1 MKWII
6 FGLTIAFLVFLE
18 YAFHSSLHHVGS
30 NTLSI
35 NSFAYS
41 SSFLT
46 LIVFL
51 LFIIGFR
58 KQNNANYKFP
68 FRMMGLLITLLVP
81 KLYTALFLALFFGLN
96 WFNITLNALIVIG
109 LTLAFLQF
117 TAILFGIFVG
127 KYKYQIR
134 KIQLQFP
141 HLPADLD
148 QLKLVQISDLH
159 LGSFFNRYHKLE
171 KAINKI
177 NSINADYVLFT
188 GDLVNNFAQE
198 VKGWEN
204 TLKKIKSKKGV
215 YSILGN
221 HDYGDY
227 VNWKEKIKY
236 DQNIAE
242 LVKYHTQIGFK
253 LLRNSSIA
261 LSNEENKAFLI
272 GVENWGAPP
281 FKQYGDLKQAT
292 ENIPTDSFK
301 ILLSHDPS
309 HFDYE
314 VTKQTNIDLTLS
326 GHTHGMQFGFE
337 RWGLKISPVQLK
349 YPKWAG
355 LYRVKNQFLY
365 VNRGL
370 GYIGFPGRVGIYP
383 EITEITLT
391 KGKTEVQS

>member
-1 MKWII
+1 
-6 FGLTIAFLVFLE
+6 
-18 YAFHSSLHHVGS
+18 
-30 NTLSI
+30 
-35 NSFAYS
+35 
-41 SSFLT
+41 
-46 LIVFL
+46 
-51 LFIIGFR
+51 
-58 KQNNANYKFP
+58 
-68 FRMMGLLITLLVP
+68 MMGLLITLLVP

-117 TAILFGIFVG
+117 TAILYGIFVG

-242 LVKYHTQIGFK
+242 LVEYHTQIGFK

>member
-30 NTLSI
+30 NKLSI

-117 TAILFGIFVG
+117 TAILYGIFVG

-242 LVKYHTQIGFK
+242 LVEYHTQIGFK

-391 KGKTEVQS
+391 KDKTEVQS

>member
-18 YAFHSSLHHVGS
+18 YAFHSSLHHVE
-30 NTLSI
+30 NNALSI

-58 KQNNANYKFP
+58 KQNNTNYKFP

-81 KLYTALFLALFFGLN
+81 KLYTALFLALFFILS

-117 TAILFGIFVG
+117 TAILYGIFVG

-171 KAINKI
+171 KAISKI
-177 NSINADYVLFT
+177 NSINADYVVFT

-236 DQNIAE
+236 DKNIAE
-242 LVKYHTQIGFK
+242 LVEYHTQIGFK